1 MKESDNKTASRS
13 QSGQNKNDEKM
24 SRSSASTRGTA
35 STRSNTTTNRSS
47 SRTGHVNNPEGHN
60 QYTKK

>member
-1 MKESDNKTASRS
+1 MKESDNKTSSRS

-47 SRTGHVNNPEGHN
+47 SRTGDVNNPEGHN